1 MCHSQLLALSC
12 PACSMPFTT
21 AINSDHLDKCAA
33 AVAGAA
39 SAAPGVLKLIY
50 TSNHQPPSLWQVC
63 ACVCVQSAHWDCV
76 YPHNPGHSSSQ
87 SVEAVCQFVSC
98 HRLVL
103 FLLSV
108 LGARLLFTCLSVC
121 LCLCLASRRFM
132 IIAGPA
138 AAAELCW
145 QCVSAPLIDK

>member
-1 MCHSQLLALSC
+1 
-12 PACSMPFTT
+12 MPFTT

-103 FLLSV
+103 LLLSV

-121 LCLCLASRRFM
+121 LPVPLSCQPE
-132 IIAGPA
+132 IYDHHAGPA